1 MLMGHVEALT
11 KYVTHFVDQ
20 LAFSGIENVV
30 ISPGSRSTPLAMAF
44 AENRDIE
51 HWVHLDERS
60 AAFFALGMAK
70 EQQKPVAIVC
80 TSGTAAANYYPAVV
94 EAFYSRVPLVVL
106 TADRPHELRDVGA
119 PQAIDQ
125 THLFGHYVC
134 WYKDMA
140 IPEPG
145 LHMYARR
152 QAARAVEES
161 IGGNKGPVHL
171 NMPFREPLVPDF
183 TLNGLWRDAATP
195 IPKAA
200 AGKSILTKEEIIQ
213 LKKRLNHNQ
222 KGVIVVGPLNDS
234 SLVGPVTTLAS
245 RLGVPI
251 LSDPLSGLRSGEHD
265 KRNIVENYD
274 SLLKSTELREQLQ
287 PDFIL
292 RFGAM
297 PVSKAYLK
305 WVQKL
310 GDEVDHVIVESYNSY
325 REPAGISAQFIWSDP
340 VLLCEE
346 LADQLAEGSLET
358 DWLNKWKNLN
368 KTAKDLML
376 KEPEEPLNEGHAVVY
391 LSESLSEGSNLFVG
405 NSMPIRDVDSFFMS
419 TPKDIRILTNRG
431 ANGIDG
437 VVSSAIGSAVSGR
450 PTTLLLGDIS
460 FFHDLNGLWMAKHY
474 NIPLTIVVI
483 NNNGGG
489 IFSYLPQA
497 NEEKHFEELFGTPV
511 NLDFSHAIQMFGG
524 AHKKVETWSEYKQA
538 LDQSQHHDG
547 IFVIEALTS
556 RNDHVD
562 FHKAKWESVK
572 EAALHWSEE

>member
-1 MLMGHVEALT
+1 MEHVESLT

-94 EAFYSRVPLVVL
+94 EAFYSRVPLIVL

-125 THLFGHYVC
+125 THMFGQYVC

-140 IPEPG
+140 LPEPG
-145 LHMYARR
+145 LHTYARR

-161 IGGNKGPVHL
+161 VGGKKGPVHL

-183 TLNGLWRDAATP
+183 TLGGLWRDAATP

-200 AGKSILTKEEIIQ
+200 AGKSVLTKEEMMQ
-213 LKKRLNHNQ
+213 LTERLNHNQ
-222 KGVIVVGPLNDS
+222 QGVIVVGPFNDS
-234 SLVGPVTTLAS
+234 SLAGPITTLAS

-274 SLLKSTELREQLQ
+274 AILKSTELQEHLQ

-310 GDEVDHVIVESYNSY
+310 GGEVDHLIVDSYNSY
-325 REPAGISAQFIWSDP
+325 REPAGVSAQFIWSDP
-340 VLLCEE
+340 VLLCEQ

-474 NIPLTIVVI
+474 KIPLTIVVI

-489 IFSYLPQA
+489 IFSYLPQV

-524 AHKKVETWSEYKQA
+524 THKKVETWSDYKQA
-538 LDQSQHHDG
+538 LEQSQHYDG

-572 EAALHWSEE
+572 EAALYGSDE